1 MIADHPKQGM
11 PSGRGAAPKS
21 ENSQRRHT
29 MKRKPYDIGN
39 YADEIYTQ
47 PYEDTREEKI
57 EQALRPNSKIVRYRV
72 KTIISG
78 PIVESEIY
86 PIWEAKR
93 YAPPKPPKK
102 KGSSKAQKN
111 LNDKNARKKLVRL
124 INANFTEND
133 IWATFTYD
141 EKHRPHTEEE
151 ALQEVQ
157 RYIKR
162 LQAYIKRNNL
172 PELKYIHIMEFNEDD
187 TNKKKVRVHHHLIMN
202 FKDRDKVEDLWKAGG
217 RKNTRRLQPD
227 DFHLEGLGRYLAK
240 DPCGKRRWSA
250 SLNLTKPKVITADS
264 KFRSVRQVEKMLIP
278 DQAVAKITKLYPD
291 FELLEEPQV
300 YVNDQYGGY
309 YIYTRMRRQI

>member
-1 MIADHPKQGM
+1 
-11 PSGRGAAPKS
+11 
-21 ENSQRRHT
+21 
-29 MKRKPYDIGN
+29 
-39 YADEIYTQ
+39 
-47 PYEDTREEKI
+47 
-57 EQALRPNSKIVRYRV
+57 
-72 KTIISG
+72 
-78 PIVESEIY
+78 
-86 PIWEAKR
+86 
-93 YAPPKPPKK
+93 
-102 KGSSKAQKN
+102 
-111 LNDKNARKKLVRL
+111 
-124 INANFTEND
+124 
-133 IWATFTYD
+133 
-141 EKHRPHTEEE
+141 
-151 ALQEVQ
+151 
-157 RYIKR
+157 
-162 LQAYIKRNNL
+162 
-172 PELKYIHIMEFNEDD
+172 MEFNEDD